1 MQVTLHL
8 KAIEDI
14 ITLIKEGIIEVENA
28 SDIIEL
34 LTTIKQYN
42 GEKEFLREHDLK
54 DVLEERKLKSFI
66 AEQGLFES
74 ELRDLYDYFTSNEIL
89 HTWEDELTPDEKDDE
104 KFYSLRNKAIELA
117 EENNWKALEPVLIK
131 LGDLLNNYALI

>member
-1 MQVTLHL
+1 MQKFYLSTPNCVPS
-8 KAIEDI
+8 K
-14 ITLIKEGIIEVENA
+14 GIIEVENA

-34 LTTIKQYN
+34 LTTIKKYN

-89 HTWEDELTPDEKDDE
+89 HTWEDELTPTEKDDE